1 MEESK
6 RAALGAG
13 GVAAGEI
20 KVRGGQLADISG
32 GKIGLAHSSADGIEA
47 ESVRMAQSAARSVR
61 ATELSATMAAALQ
74 VDAQE
79 AEIRFSS
86 VGLLDADRAEF
97 GQSVVY
103 GVMGQDVSLKSCYAK
118 TAVSQGSFHASQ
130 SLIGIAAAR
139 EIEASEVRTGI
150 LIAKDV
156 RGTVRALLDTKAAAV
171 FGAAFGAAFAAV
183 WLLRRR

>member
-6 RAALGAG
+6 KAVPGTG
-13 GVAAGEI
+13 GVVAGEI
-20 KVRGGQLADISG
+20 MVNSGELADISG
-32 GKIGLAHSSADGIEA
+32 GKIGLAHCSAGDIQS

-61 ATELSATMAAALQ
+61 TTELSATMSAALQ

-79 AEIRFSS
+79 AEMRLCG
-86 VGLLDADRAEF
+86 VGLLDVDHAEIR
-97 GQSVVY
+97 QSVVY
-103 GVMGQDVSLKSCYAK
+103 GVMGQEVSLKSCYAK
-118 TAVSQGSFHASQ
+118 TAVSQGSLHASQ

-156 RGTVRALLDTKAAAV
+156 RGTVRTLLDTKAAAV